1 MNKDGGPSVDSG
13 AAAVLHVQ
21 EAVKAEA
28 AKADAVKAE
37 AMEPSRVMLH
47 MPVDVRSVSMAVLA
61 VIGTL
66 WLLHWA
72 KEVFIPI
79 MLGIMFSY
87 ALTPVVE
94 RLSRWRI
101 PRALSAAVLLIALA
115 GAIGGGAWRLSDDAN
130 DLIRTLPEAAQKLR
144 QSLRAKVNR
153 QESTIDKVQK
163 AATELET
170 AAKESGGKKPVATP
184 GVTRV
189 VVEQA
194 PFNIQSYLWTGTLG
208 LLAVLGQ
215 IAMVFLI
222 TFFLLASGDSFRRKM
237 AHIAGPTFARR
248 KITVQALDEV
258 TGQIQRYL
266 LVNLFTSAL
275 VGVASWVCYLW
286 IGLEHAA
293 VWGVVAF
300 LMNFVPYVGSL
311 AVTSGTA
318 LVGFMQFGTLEMAVA
333 VAAISLVIHSIAGF
347 LITPYLT
354 SRASSMNPV
363 VVFVG
368 VLVWGWLWGIWGL
381 LLGIPIMMVVK
392 AVCDRVDDLK
402 PIGEL
407 LGS

>member
-1 MNKDGGPSVDSG
+1 M
-13 AAAVLHVQ
+13 
-21 EAVKAEA
+21 
-28 AKADAVKAE
+28 
-37 AMEPSRVMLH
+37 
-47 MPVDVRSVSMAVLA
+47 
-61 VIGTL
+61 
-66 WLLHWA
+66 
-72 KEVFIPI
+72 
-79 MLGIMFSY
+79 
-87 ALTPVVE
+87 
-94 RLSRWRI
+94 
-101 PRALSAAVLLIALA
+101 
-115 GAIGGGAWRLSDDAN
+115 
-130 DLIRTLPEAAQKLR
+130 
-144 QSLRAKVNR
+144 
-153 QESTIDKVQK
+153 
-163 AATELET
+163 
-170 AAKESGGKKPVATP
+170 
-184 GVTRV
+184 TRV

-194 PFNIQSYLWTGTLG
+194 PFNIQNYLWTGTLG
-208 LLAVLGQ
+208 LMAVLGQ

-266 LVNLFTSAL
+266 LVNLFTSLL
-275 VGVASWVCYLW
+275 VGVASWLCYLW

-318 LVGFMQFGTLEMAVA
+318 LVGFMQFGTIEMALA
-333 VAAISLVIHSIAGF
+333 VASISLVIHSIAGF

-363 VVFVG
+363 VIFIG
-368 VLVWGWLWGIWGL
+368 VLGWGWLWGIWGL

-407 LGS
+407 LGT

>member
-1 MNKDGGPSVDSG
+1 MD
-13 AAAVLHVQ
+13 
-21 EAVKAEA
+21 EAIPNTINSASAREVPEAE
-28 AKADAVKAE
+28 
-37 AMEPSRVMLH
+37 EPEISRVLLH
-47 MPVDVRSVSMAVLA
+47 MPVDVRSLSMAVLA

-72 KEVFIPI
+72 KDVFIPV
-79 MLGIMFSY
+79 MLGVMFSY
-87 ALTPVVE
+87 ALTPVVD
-94 RLSRWRI
+94 RLARWRI
-101 PRALSAAVLLIALA
+101 PRALSAAVLLLALMGGIG
-115 GAIGGGAWRLSDDAN
+115 GAIWGLSNDAN
-130 DLIRTLPEAAQKLR
+130 DLIRTLPEAALKLR

-170 AAKESGGKKPVATP
+170 AAKESGSKKPAATA

-194 PFNIQSYLWTGTLG
+194 PFNIQNYLWTGTLG
-208 LLAVLGQ
+208 LMAVLGQ

-266 LVNLFTSAL
+266 LVNLFTSLL
-275 VGVASWVCYLW
+275 VGVASWLCYLW

-318 LVGFMQFGTLEMAVA
+318 LVGFMQFGTIEMALA
-333 VAAISLVIHSIAGF
+333 VASISLVIHSIAGF

-363 VVFVG
+363 VIFIG
-368 VLVWGWLWGIWGL
+368 VLGWGWLWGIWGL

-407 LGS
+407 LGT